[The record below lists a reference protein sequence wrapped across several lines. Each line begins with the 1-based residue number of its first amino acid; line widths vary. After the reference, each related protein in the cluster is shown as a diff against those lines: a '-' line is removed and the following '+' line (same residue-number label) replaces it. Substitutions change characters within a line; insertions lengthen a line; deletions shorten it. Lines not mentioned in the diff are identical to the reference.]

1 MSHLSHES
9 VHAEEIRQIWALFKE
24 TDRKFQET
32 DKKFQETDREFQ
44 EIAIRFQETDRK
56 FQETDKKFQKTDR
69 EFQEIAIRF
78 QETDKKFQETDRKF
92 QETDK
97 KIERTDALLQK
108 LFKQTDKKVE
118 ELTGKWGRFVEG
130 LIAPGIERLFKKRNI
145 EVNTVYQ
152 RVRRRKNGKEI
163 EIDILAIDGQYAV
176 LIEAKSTLGVD
187 DVKEH
192 LDRLDK
198 FKSFFPEYAD
208 RNILGAVA
216 GIVIDEGSDKFAYK
230 SGLFVIAQS
239 GESVKILNDGKFKP
253 RQW

>member
-9 VHAEEIRQIWALFKE
+9 VHTEEIKQIWALFKETDKKFQETAIRFQE

-44 EIAIRFQETDRK
+44 EIAIR
-56 FQETDKKFQKTDR
+56 
-69 EFQEIAIRF
+69 
-78 QETDKKFQETDRKF
+78 FQETDRKF

-130 LIAPGIERLFKKRNI
+130 LIAPGVEQLFKKRNI

-192 LDRLDK
+192 LERLDK
-198 FKSFFPEYAD
+198 FKWFFPEYAD

-216 GIVIDEGSDKFAYK
+216 GIVIDEGADKFAYK

-253 RQW
+253 KQW